1 MSDATRSHPKCWGP
15 QGHIC
20 QEPSGRACIEK
31 GCDQPAGTHWG
42 PYWCPEHDVE
52 RLDRISANL
61 DSMLDDLIPC
71 EGSGCPAHSV
81 RFDYGIC
88 SMCGAAVAVHAGRVA
103 RAHDRFDAAGLPAPT
118 SREEQ

>member
-1 MSDATRSHPKCWGP
+1 MSDALRSHPNCWGP
-15 QGHIC
+15 AGHIC

-61 DSMLDDLIPC
+61 DSMLATLETMERQPLGPLTRWESELLD
-71 EGSGCPAHSV
+71 AHL
-81 RFDYGIC
+81 
-88 SMCGAAVAVHAGRVA
+88 A
-103 RAHDRFDAAGLPAPT
+103 APT
-118 SREEQ
+118 PREENG